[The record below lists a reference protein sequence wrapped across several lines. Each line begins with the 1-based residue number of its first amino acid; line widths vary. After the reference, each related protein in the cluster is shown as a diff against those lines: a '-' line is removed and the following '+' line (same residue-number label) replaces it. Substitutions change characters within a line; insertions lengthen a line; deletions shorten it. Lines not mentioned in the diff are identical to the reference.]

1 MKNLKVTKD
10 YKVIFRNQVHIYYSH
25 KGKAFRHNLKINEK
39 EQNTR
44 ENVLMINTKVEK
56 LKSIIYDYN
65 LTHSTNPPIE
75 YLKSKFFTTEINKT
89 DVLLMFDSFLKEIQ
103 LSGTKKKKNIKPQSV
118 APYEALKNNIT
129 DYIVKENYT
138 SLDEKFVEDFINFL
152 SSKNY
157 SYSYDTIRKK
167 SVYFGSFIAYLKK
180 NKIISFEPEI
190 NLVEKIVIN
199 KNVETLTK
207 DELNY
212 LINERTKN
220 TEYSKVIDF
229 FLFQC
234 FTSLRYSDLRQISK
248 NKISKNLLKIVSQ
261 KTGANLSI
269 YLNDVLKEIMINNNY
284 DFTILPYH
292 KYKAQLYEMFKEF
305 AEDKNKLPSLN
316 QEIELTIQKG
326 NEVINET
333 KKRFEL
339 LGTHTGRRVFITIQ
353 IRLNTS
359 FADIMK
365 MTGHKSLELLQE
377 YLDIYNSEK
386 ANEKENITDKMLKYL
401 QS

>member
-1 MKNLKVTKD
+1 M
-10 YKVIFRNQVHIYYSH
+10 
-25 KGKAFRHNLKINEK
+25 
-39 EQNTR
+39 
-44 ENVLMINTKVEK
+44 
-56 LKSIIYDYN
+56 
-65 LTHSTNPPIE
+65 
-75 YLKSKFFTTEINKT
+75 
-89 DVLLMFDSFLKEIQ
+89 
-103 LSGTKKKKNIKPQSV
+103 
-118 APYEALKNNIT
+118 
-129 DYIVKENYT
+129 
-138 SLDEKFVEDFINFL
+138 
-152 SSKNY
+152 
-157 SYSYDTIRKK
+157 
-167 SVYFGSFIAYLKK
+167 
-180 NKIISFEPEI
+180 
-190 NLVEKIVIN
+190 
-199 KNVETLTK
+199 
-207 DELNY
+207 
-212 LINERTKN
+212 
-220 TEYSKVIDF
+220 
-229 FLFQC
+229 
-234 FTSLRYSDLRQISK
+234 
-248 NKISKNLLKIVSQ
+248 LKIVSQ